1 MSQDDVNELKS
12 VANSS
17 SIRMKDY
24 TGIELKTLWNHFNKD
39 GVMTISELNALLERI
54 MMKDGS
60 DLMNDLKK
68 TKAWTKFCKSALR
81 VIDTSQGSSV
91 DLAEFTSE
99 FNQFNSNRFFY
110 AVKYLL
116 PAIIELLKHY
126 SITMKVN
133 EDRLTAF
140 SVVTSSED
148 PKSKELIES
157 LQSKIS
163 ELETL
168 LIDAQKQA
176 SYASDSQSLIDALNS
191 RVNGGE
197 SRIAE
202 LLEENSRL
210 KKSIQDTV
218 INEWQEKFDQI
229 MNENSELRSALEH
242 ARSDLIAQSSS
253 ISSLKDQLES
263 SKSTSKNFSATAFGA
278 SLSDVELDPFRTEL
292 IRQYGSF
299 DKALSE
305 FRVQSLKKI
314 SMVEMETM
322 CLSLGYTREY
332 CRKLFY
338 ALDTRNRGYL
348 SLEQFSR
355 PLPILN
361 KELCLLLKEEVRNS
375 PKRSSFGTS

>member
-1 MSQDDVNELKS
+1 MNQEEEGELTTIVKAS
-12 VANSS
+12 P
-17 SIRMKDY
+17 IRMKDY

-39 GVMTISELNALLERI
+39 GVMTISELNSLLERI
-54 MMKDGS
+54 VMKDGS
-60 DLMNDLKK
+60 DLFGDLKK

-91 DLAEFTSE
+91 DLSEFTSE
-99 FNQFNSNRFFY
+99 FNLFNSNRFFY

-116 PAIIELLKHY
+116 PAIVSLMKQY
-126 SITMKVN
+126 SVAMKVN

-140 SVVTSSED
+140 SIGGPSED
-148 PKSKELIES
+148 PKSKELIAS
-157 LQSKIS
+157 LQSKVS

-168 LIDAQKQA
+168 LMDAQKVSSQ
-176 SYASDSQSLIDALNS
+176 ASDSQSQIKSLQSKLLDKDA
-191 RVNGGE
+191 
-197 SRIAE
+197 RIKE
-202 LLEENSRL
+202 ILEENSKL
-210 KKSIQDTV
+210 KESIRESV
-218 INEWQEKFDQI
+218 IAEWQEKFEKVI
-229 MNENSELRSALEH
+229 SENSELRSTLEQ
-242 ARSDLIAQSSS
+242 ARSDLVAQAATIA
-253 ISSLKDQLES
+253 SLKQQLES
-263 SKSTSKNFSATAFGA
+263 SKTSTKNFSATAFGA

-299 DKALSE
+299 DKALLE
-305 FRVQSLKKI
+305 FRVQSSKKI
-314 SMVEMETM
+314 TMVEMETM

-332 CRKLFY
+332 SRKLFY

-375 PKRSSFGTS
+375 PKRSSLST